1 MYLVMKIIYFFI
13 LCFFSNLCFCRSVE
27 LNISVVGLEENVDDC
42 NLKIDFDINKLK
54 DLKDDQVTDEKITF
68 IQANIFTY
76 NGGKD
81 FYESLSD
88 KDSLNRKFIIFLL
101 SEVNKQEVKD
111 FFNKKSLSFE
121 HFYICGLSLFNDKNE
136 HCWNLG
142 DFTKISVDV
151 AFSYYKYEI
160 KNYYFISDYEIYF
173 NIGKLVELN
182 KSIVKYFKN
191 LIKSKNKY
199 FYIPNKGDF
208 TLKNLCNIGI
218 QCGNDLK
225 IDNETKTIKFTIY
238 PHSEKEGLI
247 KPIICRTMDNK
258 EYKIDVND
266 GFYKINDLYQKIY
279 EKKLIDNMECFS
291 IYKNYGSVFEN
302 EDMLDPEVQLKLE
315 RVYFKYNYSDAVKT
329 EEYIDNKNPK
339 VLDIKEIQGYI
350 EGLESY
356 FKLHKDIQL
365 KFKVNNKSYD
375 IDADNPLT
383 NNHYINEL
391 VEEIINSSNPNVYV
405 DVLKKKGK
413 EIKNNKPIKTTTT
426 TKIDKI
432 DNSIN
437 IVPTKHKKYN
447 TTTESS
453 KTATH
458 TLDSSH
464 IMDKGGISNK
474 PKISGGNGCCRYSC
488 RS

>member
-1 MYLVMKIIYFFI
+1 MKILYFFI
-13 LCFFSNLCFCRSVE
+13 LCFFSNLCFGRSVE
-27 LNISVVGLEENVDDC
+27 LDISVVGLEKDVDDC

-88 KDSLNRKFIIFLL
+88 KNSLNRKFIIFLL

-121 HFYICGLSLFNDKNE
+121 HFYICGLSLSNDKNN
-136 HCWNLG
+136 HCWNLE

-151 AFSYYKYEI
+151 AFSYYDYDI

-173 NIGKLVELN
+173 NIEKLVELN

-199 FYIPNKGDF
+199 FYIPNEGDV

-247 KPIICRTMDNK
+247 KPIICRTIDNK

-266 GFYKINDLYQKIY
+266 GFYKISDLYKKIY

-291 IYKNYGSVFEN
+291 IYKNDGGVFKN
-302 EDMLDPEVQLKLE
+302 EDMLDPEVYLKL
-315 RVYFKYNYSDAVKT
+315 RSVYFSYNYSNDVKK
-329 EEYIDNKNPK
+329 EEYIDSKNPK
-339 VLDIKEIQGYI
+339 YLAINEIQFYI
-350 EGLESY
+350 ERLEGY
-356 FKLHKDIQL
+356 FKRHKDIQL

-474 PKISGGNGCCRYSC
+474 PKISGGNGGCRCSC